1 MQLSSGGASQRNT
14 QKLSETPK
22 NRSIVPLLTLV
33 FKRWKFH
40 LSFHFNQGCIG
51 LFASSISPLML
62 STCCQSTEIIENRNN
77 WIIPLSSWLYCG
89 CVGLFASSISLKP
102 LMLSTLG
109 GDQQRRP
116 LISSASVNI
125 RRRVA
130 FIFMALLF
138 AALVLKIVIK
148 IACGRMGQVDIV
160 NCF

>member
-116 LISSASVNI
+116 LISSASEQYSSSSRI
-125 RRRVA
+125 H
-130 FIFMALLF
+130 IHGPAL
-138 AALVLKIVIK
+138 
-148 IACGRMGQVDIV
+148 C
-160 NCF
+160 CTCP